1 MQDHIFNLEVA
12 GILLSLS
19 AVKLV
24 IDLLV
29 Q

>member
-1 MQDHIFNLEVA
+1 MQDHIFNLEEA